1 MLEMTV
7 LCVVPLIKYVCR
19 YIFGKIRP
27 PPPPSSSNTS
37 QISNYDCLFMPA
49 TIRIYHYQN
58 VMNGLKGKMLI
69 LSIVA
74 KMQIL
79 D

>member
-7 LCVVPLIKYVCR
+7 LCVVPLIKYVSR

-27 PPPPSSSNTS
+27 PPLPLPPTHL
-37 QISNYDCLFMPA
+37 YDCLFMPA

-58 VMNGLKGKMLI
+58 IMNGLKGKMLI

>member
-7 LCVVPLIKYVCR
+7 VCVVPLMKYVCR

-27 PPPPSSSNTS
+27 SPPSSSNTS

-58 VMNGLKGKMLI
+58 VMNGLKGEMLI

-74 KMQIL
+74 EMQIL